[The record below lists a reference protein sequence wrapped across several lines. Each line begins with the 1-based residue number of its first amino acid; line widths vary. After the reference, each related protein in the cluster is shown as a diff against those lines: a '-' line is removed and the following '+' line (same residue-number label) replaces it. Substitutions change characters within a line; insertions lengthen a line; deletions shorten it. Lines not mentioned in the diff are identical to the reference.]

1 MPWPSWFIGLRIVP
15 LVVLNLEAGP
25 GQGQVADEALAAY
38 EKEMAEHP
46 QEALVI
52 ARRAVRAFGK
62 DEKRLYALAVQ
73 LQEKNLPFLGLGQVA
88 ELAEVAEKKLEDRA
102 ANNRIRASWLQQR
115 GLGLSTQEV
124 RQLLGPPEHVSS
136 QILYRRQ
143 IEQWSYDLPASLSLI
158 FLCTKGQMPHLQ
170 TVHSPKH

>member
-1 MPWPSWFIGLRIVP
+1 MLWSCFIGLRIVP
-15 LVVLNLEAGP
+15 LVVLNLGAGP
-25 GQGQVADEALAAY
+25 AQGPVAAETLAAY

-46 QEALVI
+46 QEALAI
-52 ARRAVRAFGK
+52 ARRAVRTFGK

-73 LQEKNLPFLGLGQVA
+73 LQEKNLPFLGLGQVT
-88 ELAEVAEKKLEDRA
+88 ELAETVEKKLEDRA
-102 ANNRIRASWLQQR
+102 ASNRIRVFWLQQR

-124 RQLLGPPEHVSS
+124 RQLLCPSPHASS

-158 FLCTKGQMPHLQ
+158 FLCTKGQIPHLQ

>member
-1 MPWPSWFIGLRIVP
+1 MLWPCWFIGLRIVSF
-15 LVVLNLEAGP
+15 VVLSLGAGP
-25 GQGQVADEALAAY
+25 GQGPVADETLAAY

-46 QEALVI
+46 REALAI

-73 LQEKNLPFLGLGQVA
+73 LQEKNLPFLGLGQVT
-88 ELAEVAEKKLEDRA
+88 ELAETVEKKLEDRA
-102 ANNRIRASWLQQR
+102 VSNRIRVSWLQQR

-124 RQLLGPPEHVSS
+124 RQLLGPPAHVSS
-136 QILYRRQ
+136 QILFRSQ

-158 FLCTKGQMPHLQ
+158 FLCTKGQIPHLQ

>member
-1 MPWPSWFIGLRIVP
+1 MLWPCWFIGLRIVP
-15 LVVLNLEAGP
+15 LVVLNLGVGP

-73 LQEKNLPFLGLGQVA
+73 LQEKNLPFLGLGQVT
-88 ELAEVAEKKLEDRA
+88 ELAETVEKLEDRA
-102 ANNRIRASWLQQR
+102 ASNRIRVSWLQQR
-115 GLGLSTQEV
+115 GRGLNTQEV
-124 RQLLGPPEHVSS
+124 RQLLGPPSHVSS

-143 IEQWSYDLPASLSLI
+143 IEQWSYDLPASLSLT
-158 FLCTKGQMPHLQ
+158 FLCTKGQIPHLQ

>member
-1 MPWPSWFIGLRIVP
+1 MPWPCWFIGLRIFP
-15 LVVLNLEAGP
+15 LVAFCLAAEAAQGP
-25 GQGQVADEALAAY
+25 VADETLAAY

-52 ARRAVRAFGK
+52 ARRAVRTFEK
-62 DEKRLYALAVQ
+62 DEKRLYTLAVQ

-88 ELAEVAEKKLEDRA
+88 ELADVAEKKLEDRA
-102 ANNRIRASWLQQR
+102 ASNRIRVSWLQQR

-124 RQLLGPPEHVSS
+124 RQLLGSPTQVSS

-143 IEQWSYDLPASLSLI
+143 IEQWSYDLPTPLSII
-158 FLCTKGQMPHLQ
+158 FLCTKGQTPHLQ
-170 TVHSPKH
+170 NVHSPKQ